1 MTTLTKS
8 CKVSAFRLDVET
20 EAKIQAMADREYLTR
35 SDILRRALRHFLAQ
49 YD

>member
-20 EAKIQAMADREYLTR
+20 EAKIQAKPYSR
-35 SDILRRALRHFLAQ
+35 
-49 YD
+49 